1 MLFHRILNKFPILG
15 FGFLSQLQIK
25 FLQEGIRKGGCVD
38 HNTLETDH
46 TMLHKIKR
54 VLKLT
59 RLNQKILSLAIPVF
73 FGMISYTAI
82 MVSDTAMVGRLGEVP
97 LAAVGFGGMVYFSV
111 FAFLMGGSMAVQII
125 VARRYGEKNEIGAGN
140 TLVNAVY
147 IALLVGSIMSIAG
160 FIYAPN
166 IMSILADDPNVII
179 YAGDFLSYRFLGT
192 VFFFVTF
199 ALRGFFDGIG
209 LVQAGMMSSI
219 TAAITNIFFNWI
231 LIFGNLGFP
240 AMGVRGAAIASSL
253 SALPSLLVVFFFFFR
268 KDVIPF
274 FKAQV
279 WMPNLVII
287 KELCVVGIAPAIEGT
302 LTNLSFAGF
311 YKIAGIIGTTTLA
324 ASSVVISCMSLSFM
338 PGIAFGVAATTI
350 LGQAMGQGKIRLA
363 YQGTMRSATFSAMV
377 MGSMGVVFI
386 VFGKGLL
393 GVFTDVPAV
402 IQEGYPALCI
412 VALIQVGDAYHMV
425 VGSALR
431 SAGMMY
437 WVMFAYL
444 TISFAVMLPLA
455 YLFGI
460 VLKGGSVGIWIAF
473 FIWILL
479 LAVSFVRKFRRK
491 EWVNIRI

>member
-1 MLFHRILNKFPILG
+1 MLHRI
-15 FGFLSQLQIK
+15 Q
-25 FLQEGIRKGGCVD
+25 
-38 HNTLETDH
+38 
-46 TMLHKIKR
+46 R

-82 MVSDTAMVGRLGEVP
+82 MISDTAMVGKLGEVP
-97 LAAVGFGGMVYFSV
+97 LAATGFGGMVYFSV

-125 VARRYGEKNEIGAGN
+125 VARRYGEKNEIGVGN
-140 TLVNAVY
+140 TLVNSIYVSLSLGF
-147 IALLVGSIMSIAG
+147 LLSWVGFLSGPKIMQLLG
-160 FIYAPN
+160 
-166 IMSILADDPNVII
+166 DDPEVIS

-192 VFFFVTF
+192 GFFFLGF

-209 LVQAGMMSSI
+209 IVQAGMLSSI
-219 TAAITNIFFNWI
+219 TAAVTNIFLNWI

-253 SALPSLLVVFFFFFR
+253 SSIPSLIVVILFFFR
-268 KDVIPF
+268 KDIKLF

-279 WMPNLVII
+279 WKPNFEII
-287 KELCVVGIAPAIEGT
+287 KELFVVGTAPAIEGT

-311 YKIAGIIGTTTLA
+311 YKIAGLIGTTTLA

-338 PGIAFGVAATTI
+338 PGIAFGIAATTI

-363 YQGTMRSATFSAMV
+363 YEGTMRSATFSAMV
-377 MGSMGVVFI
+377 MGTMGIIFI
-386 VFGKGLL
+386 VFGRELL
-393 GVFTDVPAV
+393 ALFTDVPAV
-402 IQEGYPALCI
+402 IREGYPALCI
-412 VALIQVGDAYHMV
+412 VALVQVGDAYHMV

-444 TISFAVMLPLA
+444 IISFFVMLPLA
-455 YLFGI
+455 YIFGI
-460 VLKGGSVGIWIAF
+460 LLKGGSVGIWIAF
-473 FIWILL
+473 FIWILS
-479 LAVSFVRKFRRK
+479 LAISFVRKFRKK
-491 EWVNIRI
+491 EWINIRI

>member
-1 MLFHRILNKFPILG
+1 MLHRI
-15 FGFLSQLQIK
+15 
-25 FLQEGIRKGGCVD
+25 
-38 HNTLETDH
+38 H
-46 TMLHKIKR
+46 R

-82 MVSDTAMVGRLGEVP
+82 MVSDTAMVGKLGEVP

-125 VARRYGEKNEIGAGN
+125 VARRFGEKNEIGVGN
-140 TLVNAVY
+140 TLVNSIYVSLC
-147 IALLVGSIMSIAG
+147 IGLIMSWLG
-160 FIYAPN
+160 FIHAPK
-166 IMSILADDPNVII
+166 IMKILGDDPEVIA

-192 VFFFVTF
+192 VFFFVGF

-209 LVQAGMMSSI
+209 IVQAGMFASI
-219 TAAITNIFFNWI
+219 VAAVTNIFFNWI

-253 SALPSLLVVFFFFFR
+253 SSIPSLLVVLFFFFR
-268 KDVIPF
+268 KDVVPF

-279 WMPNLVII
+279 WKPNVEII

-302 LTNLSFAGF
+302 LTNLAFAGF
-311 YKIAGIIGTTTLA
+311 YKIAGLISTTTLA

-338 PGIAFGVAATTI
+338 PGIAFGIAATTI

-363 YQGTMRSATFSAMV
+363 YEGTMRSATFSAMV
-377 MGSMGVVFI
+377 MGTMGIVFI
-386 VFGKGLL
+386 VFGKELL
-393 GVFTDVPAV
+393 GIFTDVPAV
-402 IQEGYPALCI
+402 IREGYPALCI
-412 VALIQVGDAYHMV
+412 VAFVQVGDAYHMV

-444 TISFAVMLPLA
+444 IISFVVMLPLA

-460 VLKGGSVGIWIAF
+460 VLKGGSVGIWAAF

-479 LAVSFVRKFRRK
+479 LAISFVRKFRKK

>member
-1 MLFHRILNKFPILG
+1 MLHRI
-15 FGFLSQLQIK
+15 Q
-25 FLQEGIRKGGCVD
+25 
-38 HNTLETDH
+38 
-46 TMLHKIKR
+46 R

-73 FGMISYTAI
+73 FGMLSYTAI
-82 MVSDTAMVGRLGEVP
+82 MISDTAMVGKLGEVP
-97 LAAVGFGGMVYFSV
+97 LAAAGFGGMVYFSV

-125 VARRYGEKNEIGAGN
+125 VARRYGEKNEIGVGN
-140 TLVNAVY
+140 TLVNSVY
-147 IALLVGSIMSIAG
+147 VALVVGTAMSWVG
-160 FIYAPN
+160 FIYAPAIMN
-166 IMSILADDPNVII
+166 ILGDDPEVIE
-179 YAGDFLSYRFLGT
+179 YAGDFLAYRFLGT
-192 VFFFVTF
+192 AFFFVGF

-209 LVQAGMMSSI
+209 VVQAGMISSI
-219 TAAITNIFFNWI
+219 TAALTNIFLNWI

-253 SALPSLLVVFFFFFR
+253 SSIPSLLVVLFFFLR
-268 KDVIPF
+268 KDVVPF

-279 WMPNLVII
+279 WSPNIEII

-302 LTNLSFAGF
+302 LTNLSFACF
-311 YKIAGIIGTTTLA
+311 YKIAGLISTTTLA

-338 PGIAFGVAATTI
+338 PGVAFGIAATTI

-377 MGSMGVVFI
+377 MGTMGIVFI

-393 GVFTDVPAV
+393 GMFTDVPAV
-402 IQEGYPALCI
+402 IREGYPALCI
-412 VALIQVGDAYHMV
+412 VAFVQVGDAYHMV

-444 TISFAVMLPLA
+444 IISFLVMLPLA
-455 YLFGI
+455 YILGI
-460 VLKGGSVGIWIAF
+460 VLKGGAIGIWTAF

-479 LAVSFVRKFRRK
+479 LAISFVRKFRKK
-491 EWVNIRI
+491 EWINIRI